1 MRTNDT
7 EIPAEAKDAIAEG
20 KLIQAIKIT
29 REKTGLGL
37 KESKDLIIASIDRD
51 PILKEKF
58 AAKFKGNGLSQE
70 RIFQIVIITI
80 VVVIGYL
87 FFTGK
92 V

>member
-1 MRTNDT
+1 MRTNDR

-58 AAKFKGNGLSQE
+58 AAKFKAMA
-70 RIFQIVIITI
+70 
-80 VVVIGYL
+80 YL
-87 FFTGK
+87 KSVFFK
-92 V
+92 SPSLRLWW